1 MRRSPFLIL
10 VVAWLS
16 ILGHASHAQD
26 RSQIRIPA
34 INLNKPVD
42 ETTLSGLSR
51 DQLCLL
57 RNTIYA
63 RHGRRFQTAW
73 LQTYFNHQP
82 WYIPSASNREPSVSA
97 VEERNAE
104 TILRLEHQLPSGS
117 GAAATSTTSTHSTLS
132 LRRASHS
139 GSSSSAGSV
148 HLGGNSAG
156 PNDDDN
162 AHDYARPVGSTN
174 DSTLST
180 GWTHG
185 HGSRTVHVR
194 SYYRHTKSGNIVH
207 VHGYYRRHR

>member
-10 VVAWLS
+10 IIAWLS
-16 ILGHASHAQD
+16 VLGFASHAQD
-26 RSQIRIPA
+26 RSQIRIPT

-42 ETTLSGLSR
+42 EAALSGLSR

-73 LQTYFNHQP
+73 LQNYFNHQP
-82 WYIPSASNREPSVSA
+82 WYIPSSSNREPSISV

-104 TILRLEHQLPSGS
+104 TIARVEHRLPSGS
-117 GAAATSTTSTHSTLS
+117 IVTPSTSTHSTTV
-132 LRRASHS
+132 LRRASHT
-139 GSSSSAGSV
+139 GSSSTSGSLHV
-148 HLGGNSAG
+148 GGNSAG
-156 PNDDDN
+156 PNDESN

-174 DSTLST
+174 DPVLST

-194 SYYRHTKSGNIVH
+194 DYYRHTKTGKVVH